1 MSSVLS
7 RFRKISEWEFYRTA
21 SELRVKLARALMNEK
36 IVPKHW
42 RMVISIPAIERAN
55 LLIDHIRAAFNIYPY
70 SEELLTEK
78 KLLQQYAINDLD
90 GIDDKLQFLLDIQY
104 YGQIDADHLL
114 PPALEECGELIDRET
129 ELLIAWKK
137 GTKLLGGKS

>member
-1 MSSVLS
+1 MSNVLS

-21 SELRVKLARALMNEK
+21 SELRVKLARALMSDR

-55 LLIDHIRAAFNIYPY
+55 LMIDHIRAAFNIYPY
-70 SEELLTEK
+70 NADLLAEK
-78 KLLQQYAINDLD
+78 RLLQQAAINDLD

-114 PPALEECGELIDRET
+114 PPQLEECGELIDREN

-137 GTKLLGGKS
+137 GTKILK